1 MAQGVMVTTSG
12 LIEAVSLEEALGV
25 ARLEQFT
32 EYHWKQNKAARVH
45 LLNVNE
51 ISEGTEER
59 V

>member
-32 EYHWKQNKAARVH
+32 EYH
-45 LLNVNE
+45 
-51 ISEGTEER
+51 
-59 V
+59 